1 MEGGEQVELQA
12 LEVARSAAEAAEA
25 AGPVSFN
32 ATILAQVFNFVVLL
46 IFLRLVVWKPLIN
59 VIEQRKVQI
68 GENIVAAEKNR
79 KEAEELQ
86 AQLKAEFARA
96 KEEAQAIIQRASKA
110 AEDQAAGIIESA
122 KNEANRIKESSV
134 QEIQMER
141 DKAVSELRN
150 EVASLSI
157 LVATKVVSERIT
169 DDVQEDLVKKFIDE
183 AGKLPC

>member
-1 MEGGEQVELQA
+1 MELQA
-12 LEVARSAAEAAEA
+12 LEVARSAAEAS
-25 AGPVSFN
+25 GPLVFN
-32 ATILAQVFNFVVLL
+32 ATIGAQLFNFALLL

-59 VIEQRKVQI
+59 VIEKRKVQI
-68 GENIVAAEKNR
+68 GENIIAAQKNR

-86 AQLKAEFARA
+86 AQLRAELAKA
-96 KEEAQAIIQRASKA
+96 KDEAQAIIQRASKA

-122 KNEANRIKESSV
+122 KNEANRIKEDSL
-134 QEIQMER
+134 QEIKMER
-141 DKAVSELRN
+141 DKAVAELRN

-157 LVATKVVSERIT
+157 LVASKVVSERIT